1 MREKKNNF
9 FKRKIILAKYQTCD
23 PQFLFKISHKCLKKT
38 SNQKEENEISK
49 RITKRKIKDFKSK

>member
-1 MREKKNNF
+1 M
-9 FKRKIILAKYQTCD
+9 AKYQTCD